1 MDDYGYLL
9 HEVRQF
15 LIAIYISECCGTM
28 AVLCFTIFES
38 YELIANKV

>member
-1 MDDYGYLL
+1 MKYDTFLL
-9 HEVRQF
+9 R
-15 LIAIYISECCGTM
+15 YIFRNAVVTM